1 MELEKLCFSCNT
13 TKPYSEFNKQ
23 QRAKDAL
30 QFRCKSCFSMY
41 RLSIKD
47 RMREY
52 SAVYRENNKEYL
64 VKKKAEYREKNKEVL
79 SIRNKAYN
87 SKESTLK
94 RRSEYHKNRMKTDI
108 NYRIGFNLKRYF
120 KSSIDA
126 QIKNSKNLNTC
137 VKNIRNLDYTAND
150 LRVHIESLFKDGMSW
165 DNYGYWTWHIDHI
178 KPLCLFD
185 LTDEK
190 QLKEAWSLKNLQPL
204 WAKENLQKNKKY
216 KL

>member
-1 MELEKLCFSCNT
+1 MELEKLCFTCNT
-13 TKPYSEFNKQ
+13 NKPYSDFNKQ
-23 QRAKDAL
+23 ERAKDGL
-30 QFRCKSCFSMY
+30 QYKCKACFSKY
-41 RLSIKD
+41 RSTIKD

-52 SAVYRENNKEYL
+52 NTVYREKNKEYL
-64 VKKKAEYREKNKEVL
+64 VNRKAEYREKNKEVL
-79 SIRNKAYN
+79 SIKNRAYN

-94 RRSEYHKNRMKTDI
+94 RRAEHHKNRMKNDV

-120 KSSIDA
+120 RSSIA
-126 QIKNSKNLNTC
+126 SQIKKSNNFDACKE
-137 VKNIRNLDYTAND
+137 NIRHLDYTAND
-150 LRVHIESLFKDGMSW
+150 LKIHIESLFKDGMSW

-185 LTDEK
+185 LTDEN
-190 QLKEAWSLKNLQPL
+190 QLKDAWSLKNLQPL

>member
-1 MELEKLCFSCNT
+1 
-13 TKPYSEFNKQ
+13 
-23 QRAKDAL
+23 
-30 QFRCKSCFSMY
+30 
-41 RLSIKD
+41 
-47 RMREY
+47 
-52 SAVYRENNKEYL
+52 
-64 VKKKAEYREKNKEVL
+64 
-79 SIRNKAYN
+79 
-87 SKESTLK
+87 
-94 RRSEYHKNRMKTDI
+94 MKTDI
-108 NYRIGFNLKRYF
+108 NYKIGFNLKRYF
-120 KSSIDA
+120 KASIDK
-126 QIKNSKNLNTC
+126 QIRKSKNIDSS